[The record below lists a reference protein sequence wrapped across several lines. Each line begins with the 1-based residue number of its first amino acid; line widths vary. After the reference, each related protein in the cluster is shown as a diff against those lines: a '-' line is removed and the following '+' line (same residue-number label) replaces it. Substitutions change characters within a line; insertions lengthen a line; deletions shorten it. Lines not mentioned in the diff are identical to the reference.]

1 MGWHSTESPD
11 REVFNMTITYVRT
24 AIALSGKSLEFVA
37 FAKEISELIGGIVG
51 TKPVVATCFG
61 GNANE
66 IAWISQ
72 ADSLAQM
79 EETAGKLAAN
89 ADYRALLKKAEHLA
103 VPGMT
108 KDHVWRHV

>member
-1 MGWHSTESPD
+1 
-11 REVFNMTITYVRT
+11 
-24 AIALSGKSLEFVA
+24 
-37 FAKEISELIGGIVG
+37 
-51 TKPVVATCFG
+51 
-61 GNANE
+61 
-66 IAWISQ
+66 
-72 ADSLAQM
+72 M